1 MAGSSEAGRVAAL
14 ALSAL
19 LAAQGC
25 ATGGAFRSARLTD
38 SPLRYEEA
46 YTDGERLWLVYQA
59 STRNGD
65 GHEVERG
72 LRAARIELGDLH
84 PDRGHPIDA
93 FPLARLEGARV
104 PRAAATK
111 LPLWIE
117 RAGASPAQDAPGLLV
132 HVADGRHDGFTPQG
146 LAGLPPDA
154 RFHSGAL
161 VERRTAAWVW
171 LSLPWTVTA
180 DAVTLT
186 LILPVGTAFFVSG
199 E

>member
-1 MAGSSEAGRVAAL
+1 MAGSSEARRGAAL
-14 ALSAL
+14 ALCVL

-25 ATGGAFRSARLTD
+25 ATGGVFRSARLTD

-59 STRNGD
+59 ATSNGD

-72 LRAARIELGDLH
+72 LRAARIELGDLS
-84 PDRGHPIDA
+84 PARGHPIDA
-93 FPLARLEGARV
+93 FPLARLEAARV
-104 PRAAATK
+104 PRDAATK
-111 LPLWIE
+111 LPLWIGS
-117 RAGASPAQDAPGLLV
+117 AGARPEQDAPGLLV

-146 LAGLPPDA
+146 LPGLPPDA

-171 LSLPWTVTA
+171 LSLPWALAA
-180 DAVTLT
+180 DAVTMT
-186 LILPVGTAFFVSG
+186 LVLPVGTAFFVSG